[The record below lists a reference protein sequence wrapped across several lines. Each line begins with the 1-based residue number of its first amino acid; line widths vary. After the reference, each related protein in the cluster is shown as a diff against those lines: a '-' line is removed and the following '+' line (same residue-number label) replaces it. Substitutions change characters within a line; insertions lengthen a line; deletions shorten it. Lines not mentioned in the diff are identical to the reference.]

1 MYRISIL
8 GIDPGNVT
16 GGAWY
21 SREPADDLPHIGA
34 IEVPDGL
41 DGLAEWLDQEHPDG
55 FDLVV
60 IEDFVVNAQT
70 HRKTREPDAM
80 RGVGYAMGW
89 AHIHG
94 IPRLVPS
101 ASEHKGFS
109 KVNRR
114 ASENKIVRLGWG
126 ERTLDG
132 HGDDALSL
140 VLYGLTR
147 NYPEEAAP
155 LLRSLR

>member
-1 MYRISIL
+1 MRSVNIL

-21 SREPADDLPHIGA
+21 SRESGDDHASIGA
-34 IEVPDGL
+34 LEIPDGL
-41 DGLAEWLDQEHPDG
+41 DGLADWLDREIPAV

-94 IPRLVPS
+94 VPS
-101 ASEHKGFS
+101 LVIPAAEHKGFS

-147 NYPEEAAP
+147 HYPEEAAP